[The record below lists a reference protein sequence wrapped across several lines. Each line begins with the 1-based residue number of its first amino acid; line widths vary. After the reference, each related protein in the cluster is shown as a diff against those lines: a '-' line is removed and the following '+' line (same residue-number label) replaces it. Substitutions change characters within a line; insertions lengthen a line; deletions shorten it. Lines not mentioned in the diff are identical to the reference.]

1 MEASLSFWFDV
12 KYSKNKRNG
21 TEELVFIDEWS
32 VLSIV
37 LGDHG
42 RNSFVEDKK
51 WAGHTI
57 LLHEVLSFVDFAES
71 KFFQKNLFDFFILDE
86 RGEGEMMF

>member
-42 RNSFVEDKK
+42 GNCTSEGLAVDEPKQR
-51 WAGHTI
+51 
-57 LLHEVLSFVDFAES
+57 VLRS
-71 KFFQKNLFDFFILDE
+71 LDGGWSWCRIE
-86 RGEGEMMF
+86 QGQFSEAFPRP